1 MAFAQTLLFSELKL
15 VTDNLFI
22 YTMPLVHLLK
32 TLVQSHMLHCAILCT
47 TMLFLTPWPYKQLLV
62 LLTQTSCVLSGSGT
76 DRWYG
81 RVYQQPTLWV
91 STFLQATQSR
101 FQTPSQLFIYSGTDT
116 IGDQHFAP
124 YSEVSLTQGLP
135 VYFWKDSRD
144 FQNRLFY
151 RGCPL
156 F

>member
-1 MAFAQTLLFSELKL
+1 M
-15 VTDNLFI
+15 VTDNLLFV
-22 YTMPLVHLLK
+22 YTMPLVQDLGTKLY
-32 TLVQSHMLHCAILCT
+32 VALCHI
-47 TMLFLTPWPYKQLLV
+47 MYYHAVPNPLALQQLLV
-62 LLTQTSCVLSGSGT
+62 LLTQTSCVLPGPDT

-101 FQTPSQLFIYSGTDT
+101 FQTPGQLFIYSGTDI
-116 IGDQHFAP
+116 IGNQHFAP

-144 FQNRLFY
+144 FQNCPFY

-156 F
+156 RGVC